1 MRICQ
6 NGSVM
11 HVSFSSSVNGNVLLS
26 VYDLNGSIVHSVNI
40 RKRTGSMQYYD
51 FSTIGISKGYYV
63 VKVRS
68 GDVVLK
74 KGVVLTGR

>member
-1 MRICQ
+1 
-6 NGSVM
+6 
-11 HVSFSSSVNGNVLLS
+11 
-26 VYDLNGSIVHSVNI
+26 
-40 RKRTGSMQYYD
+40 MQYYD